1 MIYFYFDIMFFFLTN
16 NIIFFI
22 GFKYY
27 VNYISE
33 IFNKFSIKI
42 HFPTI
47 IKEFILDGINYK
59 MQILITKKKNNNLF
73 TPCWCIV
80 LYPHFFCANITI
92 LIGV

>member
-1 MIYFYFDIMFFFLTN
+1 MIYFYFDIMFFFFFLTN

-59 MQILITKKKNNNLF
+59 MQILITKKNK
-73 TPCWCIV
+73 
-80 LYPHFFCANITI
+80 TI
-92 LIGV
+92 IYLHLAGV